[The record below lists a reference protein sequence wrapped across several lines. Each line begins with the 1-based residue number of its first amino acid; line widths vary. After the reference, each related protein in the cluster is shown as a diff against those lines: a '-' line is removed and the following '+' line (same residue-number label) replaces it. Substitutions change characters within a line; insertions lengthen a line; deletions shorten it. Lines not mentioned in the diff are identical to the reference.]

1 MNILLLIVLY
11 ASRVCGSAR
20 RRARTR
26 TADPGAWLA
35 FLALLPVPRASSRRS
50 SRTARSC
57 PRITGSP
64 SRRGPFRARPPPRNP
79 NLDDAI
85 TQFAPWESAA
95 RAAWRAGEL
104 PLRDRWNGSGTP
116 LAANATSAAFSP
128 LHLLASALPLARAFT
143 LIAAVNVL
151 LAAVGMWL
159 WARELG
165 VSPQAS
171 LVAAPAWALSL
182 AMTPWLLFP
191 QTGVLSLW
199 PWLLFLAERA
209 RETVFATRCA
219 AALTVVFAV
228 MVLAGHPESLALGCV
243 FCAGWLLL
251 RAALGRDRRC
261 LTALARVA
269 ACGAVAAL
277 LVAWLLLPTLAA
289 LAASNR
295 LAGLS
300 ALPWARFLSLAPHAP
315 AWPAGPLQLL
325 FPFTLRRAASPRRCC
340 RDRRARFPRS
350 RPATPASP
358 RPFSRSWCSDA
369 GPRRRESVALLLLAA
384 AGVLVAVGQW
394 PFLEAASRIPLIR
407 FMVPLRFLTWAALAV
422 PVLAALELDRYA
434 RDAAAGGRPWRGLA
448 VAGLGVAA
456 AAAATFAFHRAA
468 HAQAGG
474 LAFQLRALAAACAV
488 ALGLAAAGLLLRRR
502 TAALCAAA
510 AALVAVELLV
520 DARHLYRAAPS
531 AGLFPETPLVAFLRS
546 RTGVFRTAG
555 AGPALFPNTNVF
567 ARTQDVRT
575 HDPLERREYLEFLD
589 ESCGYPPDEYFRML
603 RRLDCG
609 ALDFLNARY
618 LVAPAGRVGAGGEV
632 DARVR
637 RVRRNRL
644 RERRGAPARLRSAP
658 RPLRAG
664 GRRPSRRA
672 KSRLE
677 RRGRP
682 DRGGSARAGR
692 RTRACE
698 WTATTSPSIA

>member
-1 MNILLLIVLY
+1 
-11 ASRVCGSAR
+11 
-20 RRARTR
+20 
-26 TADPGAWLA
+26 
-35 FLALLPVPRASSRRS
+35 
-50 SRTARSC
+50 
-57 PRITGSP
+57 
-64 SRRGPFRARPPPRNP
+64 
-79 NLDDAI
+79 
-85 TQFAPWESAA
+85 
-95 RAAWRAGEL
+95 
-104 PLRDRWNGSGTP
+104 
-116 LAANATSAAFSP
+116 
-128 LHLLASALPLARAFT
+128 
-143 LIAAVNVL
+143 
-151 LAAVGMWL
+151 MWL

-165 VSPQAS
+165 VSPQAA

-219 AALTVVFAV
+219 AALTVLFAV

-325 FPFTLRRAASPRRCC
+325 FPFTYGDGIASPMLPGSPSAFSEIASGYSGLAAAVLALLVLRR
-340 RDRRARFPRS
+340 
-350 RPATPASP
+350 
-358 RPFSRSWCSDA
+358 

-434 RDAAAGGRPWRGLA
+434 RDAAVRRQALARARRGGARRRRRRRGDVRLPSRGARPGRRARLPAPRARGGVRGRARPGGGGPAPAAPDGGALCRGGRARRR
-448 VAGLGVAA
+448 
-456 AAAATFAFHRAA
+456 RAA
-468 HAQAGG
+468 RRRAPPLPRGAVG
-474 LAFQLRALAAACAV
+474 RALSGDAARRLPAV
-488 ALGLAAAGLLLRRR
+488 PDGRLPDGGRGARALPEHERVRADAGRPHARSARAPRVPRVPRRELRVSARRVLPHAAAAGLRRPGLPEC
-502 TAALCAAA
+502 ALPG
-510 AALVAVELLV
+510 
-520 DARHLYRAAPS
+520 R
-531 AGLFPETPLVAFLRS
+531 
-546 RTGVFRTAG
+546 
-555 AGPALFPNTNVF
+555 
-567 ARTQDVRT
+567 
-575 HDPLERREYLEFLD
+575 
-589 ESCGYPPDEYFRML
+589 
-603 RRLDCG
+603 
-609 ALDFLNARY
+609 
-618 LVAPAGRVGAGGEV
+618 AGRRDGTGREV
-632 DARVR
+632 DLRVL

-658 RPLRAG
+658 RPLRPG
-664 GRRPSRRA
+664 GRRSSRRA

-692 RTRACE
+692 RTRACA
-698 WTATTSPSIA
+698 WTPTTSPSIA